1 MNLIL
6 LGAPGAGKGT
16 QAEAIA
22 KKYNLLHVSTGELFR
37 AALKDGK
44 ELGQQAKAYMER
56 GELVPDEIVLKIVA
70 QNLPEDTGCLF
81 DGFPRN
87 VSQAKI
93 LDHMLESK
101 KKSINAVINIEV
113 DEPSLVKRLL
123 SRGRSDDNQET
134 ILNRLMVYVEQTS
147 PLINYYKS
155 QKVLFKV
162 DGNKTVDQVTAQI
175 DQTIQSLEGLN

>member
-1 MNLIL
+1 LE
-6 LGAPGAGKGT
+6 PGAGKGT
-16 QAEAIA
+16 QADSIA

-87 VSQAKI
+87 VSTKP
-93 LDHMLESK
+93 K
-101 KKSINAVINIEV
+101 
-113 DEPSLVKRLL
+113 
-123 SRGRSDDNQET
+123 
-134 ILNRLMVYVEQTS
+134 
-147 PLINYYKS
+147 
-155 QKVLFKV
+155 F
-162 DGNKTVDQVTAQI
+162 
-175 DQTIQSLEGLN
+175 